1 MPLGLVRLSLDN
13 EKKGPCFSSGQELSV
28 NLTGWLE
35 EDSFRKRNQ
44 IHKESG
50 REEYELVYLVSWT
63 RLSSTTHCI

>member
-1 MPLGLVRLSLDN
+1 MR
-13 EKKGPCFSSGQELSV
+13 EKDLASPVAKSFQTV

-50 REEYELVYLVSWT
+50 REEPELVDLVSWT
-63 RLSSTTHCI
+63 RLSSSTHCI